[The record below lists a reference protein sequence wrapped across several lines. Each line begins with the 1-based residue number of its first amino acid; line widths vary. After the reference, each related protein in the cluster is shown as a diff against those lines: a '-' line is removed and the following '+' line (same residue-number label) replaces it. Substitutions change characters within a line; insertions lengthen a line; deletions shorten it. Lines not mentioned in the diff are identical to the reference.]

1 MRWQLCVMKAC
12 ANINVEENLGFNW
25 NSRRREN
32 HQSWVLH
39 ISLMQIFWRD
49 TSPHPENGDPSHPFH
64 KLTAPR
70 CYVRLRQHNLWQ
82 WTVIQFID
90 KRTKAWLTI
99 YAGRSIGKLI
109 ISFIDPSQ
117 SVSRQESSG
126 CYHHM
131 IVIVESVT
139 LKPGWLFMSAD
150 HCPHLTPCSCFLIMA
165 VSQKAQ
171 NNQTMSVLNW
181 PANSDV

>member
-1 MRWQLCVMKAC
+1 MVIKYDILVCRSCPM
-12 ANINVEENLGFNW
+12 INLLNLVHIPSWIPSEFCIVNVCSLVYDSGLSFN
-25 NSRRREN
+25 SDK
-32 HQSWVLH
+32 VL
-39 ISLMQIFWRD
+39 
-49 TSPHPENGDPSHPFH
+49 
-64 KLTAPR
+64 
-70 CYVRLRQHNLWQ
+70 Y
-82 WTVIQFID
+82 ID
-90 KRTKAWLTI
+90 DDWLTLTLKH
-99 YAGRSIGKLI
+99 AGWQIGKLFI
-109 ISFIDPSQ
+109 GFIDPSQ
-117 SVSRQESSG
+117 SVSRQESSDS
-126 CYHHM
+126 YHHM